1 MPAKISRRRQSPTPS
16 LHAGKEMWEKKDSR
30 RRAVPL
36 HSMVKVTRRLH
47 GLLELFHMN
56 ERHDVAGHAMTGWGE
71 ALRAEARSR
80 RGFVVGASHAAPPLS
95 YGRPRGR
102 PVSVMPSPYRPWA

>member
-1 MPAKISRRRQSPTPS
+1 
-16 LHAGKEMWEKKDSR
+16 MWEKKDSR

-102 PVSVMPSPYRPWA
+102 PVSV

>member
-1 MPAKISRRRQSPTPS
+1 
-16 LHAGKEMWEKKDSR
+16 MWEKKDSR

-71 ALRAEARSR
+71 ALRAEARR
-80 RGFVVGASHAAPPLS
+80 VCGRGVACGAPIVVWASERAP
-95 YGRPRGR
+95 GICD
-102 PVSVMPSPYRPWA
+102 A